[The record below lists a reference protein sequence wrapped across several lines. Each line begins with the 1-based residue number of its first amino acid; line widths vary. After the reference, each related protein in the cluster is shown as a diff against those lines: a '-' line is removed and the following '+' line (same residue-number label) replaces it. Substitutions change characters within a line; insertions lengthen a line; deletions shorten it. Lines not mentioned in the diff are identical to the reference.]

1 MGTMRRA
8 LSLALGTVATLL
20 FAQIAMADSLTD
32 IIGRWRDSDGESEIE
47 IARCGPALCGTIV
60 WLKQPRIDSANPD
73 PANRGRPLLGL
84 RVLSGFKPDPAAATF
99 SGDGYNPEDG
109 RSYKT
114 TLELKS
120 KTTLSIK
127 GCVMGGLICD
137 DDIWTRRP

>member
-1 MGTMRRA
+1 MRLRMVLAAALAA
-8 LSLALGTVATLL
+8 LSLAGPVL
-20 FAQIAMADSLTD
+20 ADQMSD
-32 IIGRWRDSDGESEIE
+32 ILGRWRDSDGESEIE

-60 WLKQPRIDSANPD
+60 WLKEPRIDKSNPD
-73 PANRGRPLLGL
+73 PALRSRSLMGV
-84 RVLSGFKPDPAAATF
+84 RVLSGFRPDQGTTL

-120 KTTLSIK
+120 RTTLSVK

-137 DDIWTRRP
+137 DDTWTRRP

>member
-1 MGTMRRA
+1 
-8 LSLALGTVATLL
+8 VLL
-20 FAQIAMADSLTD
+20 VTAFAFSTAAFADPMVEIA
-32 IIGRWRDSDGESEIE
+32 GRWRDSDGESEIE

-60 WLKQPRIDSANPD
+60 WLKEPRIDKSNPD
-73 PANRGRPLLGL
+73 PALRNRSLMGL
-84 RVLSGFKPDPAAATF
+84 RVLTGFKPNQGGATL
-99 SGDGYNPEDG
+99 SGEGYNPEDG

-120 KTTLSIK
+120 RTTLSVK